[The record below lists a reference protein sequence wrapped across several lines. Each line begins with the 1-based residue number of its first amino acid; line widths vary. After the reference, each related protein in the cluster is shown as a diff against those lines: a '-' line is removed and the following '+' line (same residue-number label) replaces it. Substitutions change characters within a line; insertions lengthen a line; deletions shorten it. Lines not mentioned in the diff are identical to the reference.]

1 MDCIE
6 CIRWAVEIGNTT
18 RLGSG
23 GYGLPTLI
31 DYVRNIK
38 GELLIFSGNGI
49 YALKEKKQ
57 NMLNSNGNFYGTS
70 ISMKIPLFD
79 TSQVII
85 FDETKNK
92 IGSMDLD
99 KI

>member
-1 MDCIE
+1 M
-6 CIRWAVEIGNTT
+6 GNTT

-31 DYVRNIK
+31 DYVSKIK
-38 GELLIFSGNGI
+38 GELLIFSGDAI
-49 YALKEKKQ
+49 YALKGTKA
-57 NMLNSNGNFYGTS
+57 NILNAKGDFYGTS

-79 TSQVII
+79 TSQAIMY
-85 FDETKNK
+85 DEESNK
-92 IGSMDLD
+92 IVSIDLD